1 MGRDMFKFKKTTKE
15 APATQAAIRE
25 LCEADDIE
33 VPYDPEMDTIDY
45 LRGLDKKEYEKI
57 IRKTEIYRDADE
69 QVAKLDGKKTAK
81 KSEATEDDYIEQ

>member
-1 MGRDMFKFKKTTKE
+1 MFKFKKTTKE
-15 APATQAAIRE
+15 APATQTVIRE
-25 LCEADDIE
+25 LCEAEDIE

>member
-1 MGRDMFKFKKTTKE
+1 MFKFKKNNNTKE
-15 APATQAAIRE
+15 APTAIRE
-25 LCEADDIE
+25 LCESEDIE

-69 QVAKLDGKKTAK
+69 QVAKLDSKKTTK

>member
-1 MGRDMFKFKKTTKE
+1 MFKFKKTTKE
-15 APATQAAIRE
+15 APATQTAIRE
-25 LCEADDIE
+25 LCEEEDIE

-69 QVAKLDGKKTAK
+69 QVAKLDGKKTTK

>member
-1 MGRDMFKFKKTTKE
+1 MFKFKKSSNNTKE
-15 APATQAAIRE
+15 APTAIRE
-25 LCEADDIE
+25 LCEEEDIE

-69 QVAKLDGKKTAK
+69 QVAKLDGKKTTK

>member
-1 MGRDMFKFKKTTKE
+1 MFKFKKSNNNTKE
-15 APATQAAIRE
+15 AQTAIRE
-25 LCEADDIE
+25 LCEAEDIE

-57 IRKTEIYRDADE
+57 ICKTEIYRDADE
-69 QVAKLDGKKTAK
+69 KVAKLDGKKTTK

>member
-1 MGRDMFKFKKTTKE
+1 MFKFKKITKE
-15 APATQAAIRE
+15 APATQTVIRE
-25 LCEADDIE
+25 LCEAEDIE

>member
-1 MGRDMFKFKKTTKE
+1 MFKFKKSNNNTKE
-15 APATQAAIRE
+15 APAAIRE
-25 LCEADDIE
+25 LCEAEDIE

-69 QVAKLDGKKTAK
+69 QVAKLDGKKTTK